1 MVNFLKIGLQ
11 KRQRPHKTQLFL
23 PITFLNK
30 PHTQQQQ
37 QQQQQQ
43 KKKKRSNFP
52 IFQKSHIQA
61 QLSFHG
67 LIFKK

>member
-30 PHTQQQQ
+30 PYTQQQQ

-43 KKKKRSNFP
+43 KSNFP